1 MYFLNRRIL
10 RKRKLLERRLQES
23 TTTYDMKVNEHES
36 SDYYNDHDHP
46 KPEASKVVV
55 DDDDEQA

>member
-1 MYFLNRRIL
+1 LRTYFWNRRIS

-36 SDYYNDHDHP
+36 SDYYNDHDP

-55 DDDDEQA
+55 DDGERA

>member
-1 MYFLNRRIL
+1 M

-36 SDYYNDHDHP
+36 SAKHYYNDHDP

-55 DDDDEQA
+55 DDDDGERA

>member
-23 TTTYDMKVNEHES
+23 TTTYDMKMNEHES
-36 SDYYNDHDHP
+36 SDYYNDHDP
-46 KPEASKVVV
+46 KPEASKVAV
-55 DDDDEQA
+55 DGGERA